1 MCECVWAGGCLWNW
15 CKSNAEHHRAQ
26 QTAWREKTGEKGSI
40 YLCVLL
46 RSRPGQVWKNRLAAV
61 RAGRGGPFLRGA
73 SAAESVTAALPLAT
87 PSAESRCA
95 RRTPGAKSARGAERA
110 PPRPDLQ
117 GVRRVGGDTDAS
129 MLPAAP
135 TRRRLLPHHGG
146 CPIGTRAISAA
157 PASAAGASGRR
168 PALTHRRPLWRPGAA
183 AAAKTGGGWLSG
195 GGPASRR
202 IQGPGPGV
210 DVPGR
215 LSSLQSVPF
224 FSKLVFSCRSTV

>member
-1 MCECVWAGGCLWNW
+1 MCVGWQVLVGLVQEQR
-15 CKSNAEHHRAQ
+15 RAPQ
-26 QTAWREKTGEKGSI
+26 GTADGLER
-40 YLCVLL
+40 
-46 RSRPGQVWKNRLAAV
+46 KNRRKGEYLFMCAAAV
-61 RAGRGGPFLRGA
+61 TARAGVEKQAGSSPRRAGRPVSPRRQRSRISHRCAAASNSERGVTVRATHAGGPSQR
-73 SAAESVTAALPLAT
+73 AARNEH
-87 PSAESRCA
+87 RH
-95 RRTPGAKSARGAERA
+95 
-110 PPRPDLQ
+110 
-117 GVRRVGGDTDAS
+117 VRICKGCDAS
-129 MLPAAP
+129 VATP
-135 TRRRLLPHHGG
+135 TRRCFRQHRRVDGYSPHHGG

-224 FSKLVFSCRSTV
+224 FSRLVFSCRSTV

>member
-1 MCECVWAGGCLWNW
+1 MELVQ
-15 CKSNAEHHRAQ
+15 EQRRAPQ
-26 QTAWREKTGEKGSI
+26 GTADGLER
-40 YLCVLL
+40 
-46 RSRPGQVWKNRLAAV
+46 KNRRKGEYLFMCAAAV
-61 RAGRGGPFLRGA
+61 TARAGVEKQAGSGPRRAGRPVSPRRQR
-73 SAAESVTAALPLAT
+73 SRISH
-87 PSAESRCA
+87 RCA
-95 RRTPGAKSARGAERA
+95 AASNSERGVTVRATHAGAKSARGAERA